1 MNSSKESALV
11 EGAMSIFMRYGIK
24 SVNMDDISKQ
34 LSVSKKTLYQFFRD
48 KEDLLAHVLDLHMS
62 SEEKNIKEISSRK
75 LPAIE
80 EMFEIMHWV
89 LSILNKVHPAVQYD
103 LEKYH
108 PELSKKMKHHRAEI
122 VNNCILKN
130 LRKGQK
136 EGMYR
141 KDFDPEI
148 ITRLYLLRVESFLD
162 PDIFPFEEFKA
173 SNVYRESFQYH
184 IRGIAS
190 EEGLVQLNKMMKKNK
205 VA

>member
-1 MNSSKESALV
+1 MKKESLLV
-11 EGAMSIFMRYGIK
+11 EGAMSIFMRFGIK

-34 LSVSKKTLYQFFRD
+34 LSISKKTLYQFFSD
-48 KEDLLAHVLDLHMS
+48 KEDLLARALELHMTT
-62 SEEKNIKEISSRK
+62 EESNIKEITARK
-75 LPAIE
+75 LSAID

-89 LSILNKVHPAVQYD
+89 LGILNKVHPAVQYD

-108 PELSKKMKHHRAEI
+108 PQLALKMKQHRAEI

-130 LRKGQK
+130 LLKGQK
-136 EGMYR
+136 EGTYR
-141 KDFDPEI
+141 KDFNPKI
-148 ITRLYLLRVESFLD
+148 ITRLYLIRVESFLD
-162 PDIFPFEEFKA
+162 PAIFPFDEFKA
-173 SNVYRESFQYH
+173 ANVYRESFQYH